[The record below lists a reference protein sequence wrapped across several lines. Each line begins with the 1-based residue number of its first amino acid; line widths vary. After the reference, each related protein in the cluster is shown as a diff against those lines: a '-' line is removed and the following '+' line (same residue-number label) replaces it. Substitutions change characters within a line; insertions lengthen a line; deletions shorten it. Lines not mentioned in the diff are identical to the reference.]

1 MSGMYV
7 ALLGGWIKQEKSMS
21 CSLACRLFA
30 YVHVLHCGAL

>member
-7 ALLGGWIKQEKSMS
+7 ALLGGWIKQVKSMS

-30 YVHVLHCGAL
+30 CISL